1 MMSDSL
7 THLTWKPVILL
18 KIVRLP
24 FGTSAGVS
32 LKRAYLA
39 LHEEKLLYA
48 DWTLEA
54 AERTQMLVCPTG
66 WMFPYTSSLNLPLK
80 LQGQS
85 PRRIPS
91 GTWVLPYSD
100 GLFRVYNTLHGTLLH
115 ITSLI
120 DRQPNHPATIAKLI
134 RLTRLL

>member
-7 THLTWKPVILL
+7 THLAWKPVILL

-24 FGTSAGVS
+24 FGTSAGLS

-39 LHEEKLLYA
+39 LHEGRLLYA

-54 AERTQMLVCPTG
+54 LERTHALVCPTG
-66 WMFPYTSSLNLPLK
+66 WIFPHTSSLDLPLK

-100 GLFRVYNTLHGTLLH
+100 GLFRVYSALHSTLLH
-115 ITSLI
+115 LMIHI

>member
-1 MMSDSL
+1 MSDSL
-7 THLTWKPVILL
+7 THLAWHPVILL

-24 FGTSAGVS
+24 FGASTSVS

-39 LHEEKLLYA
+39 LHEGRLLYA

-54 AERTQMLVCPTG
+54 AERTQPLVSLTG
-66 WMFPYTSSLNLPLK
+66 WIFPHTSSLNLPLQ

-91 GTWVLPYSD
+91 GTWVLPYSE
-100 GLFRVYNTLHGTLLH
+100 GVFRVYDTLNSTLSHL
-115 ITSLI
+115 IAQI
-120 DRQPNHPATIAKLI
+120 DRQPIHPATIAKLI